1 MKQRE
6 VDVNLDT
13 AAILSCK
20 KDHARWSIIGTVRCS
35 VSSHWQWGMQV
46 RLALSV
52 GSVKTVCILGRNICS
67 WACAKWACKLPHC
80 TYAPLKNAQNGGG
93 SIQMFFHCLFLIMRK
108 MHKIDNVKHMSSMA
122 SFNVSHSSGNE
133 TGISR
138 IEQASLKGCHTY
150 ICSHCKVFTA
160 PIRCRRNRRI

>member
-20 KDHARWSIIGTVRCS
+20 KDHAWWNIISTVRSS

-46 RLALSV
+46 RLVLSV
-52 GSVKTVCILGRNICS
+52 GSVETVCILGRNICS
-67 WACAKWACKLPHC
+67 WACAKWVSKLPHC
-80 TYAPLKNAQNGGG
+80 TYAPLKNAQNGGVV
-93 SIQMFFHCLFLIMRK
+93 SKCLFSLSVSN
-108 MHKIDNVKHMSSMA
+108 HVENDNVKHMSSMA

-138 IEQASLKGCHTY
+138 IKQASLKGSGVTH
-150 ICSHCKVFTA
+150 ISVPTA
-160 PIRCRRNRRI
+160 RILQLQSDAEQTEEFD